1 MRTPQRPALT
11 IQEFGENTDG
21 SAVPE
26 LHAGS
31 GPRTIT
37 GFSATLSAFAK
48 EAFRPDFSAFT
59 PELAKPPRQ
68 RPGRRHRHERLDQR
82 PLGISHITTRHPTVL
97 SGHYMIRTR
106 YRP

>member
-1 MRTPQRPALT
+1 MHEGIPDEHPERPYDQTSERPALT

-21 SAVPE
+21 SAVLV

-48 EAFRPDFSAFT
+48 EAHSASVTSPRATRPFY
-59 PELAKPPRQ
+59 Q
-68 RPGRRHRHERLDQR
+68 G
-82 PLGISHITTRHPTVL
+82 TT
-97 SGHYMIRTR
+97 
-106 YRP
+106 